1 MTDHIYDKY
10 DYDDKDLYIMEMIGA
25 PLYTCLRDRLVSLNI
40 PRDMLNPVIVE
51 AVMTHD
57 AVYDRLGTGGSEIV
71 VKDEGMKV
79 DVWVNEISEK
89 PFES

>member
-1 MTDHIYDKY
+1 MTDIYDKY
-10 DYDDKDLYIMEMIGA
+10 DYNDQDRYVMALVGEA
-25 PLYTCLRDRLVSLNI
+25 LYTSLRNRLTSLNI
-40 PRDMLNPVIVE
+40 PYNMINAVIIE

-57 AVYDRLGTGGSEIV
+57 AVYDSTGTGGSEIV